1 MDVPISVYIMKCI
14 VRMVICVKYS
24 KLAVELLKGVEQI
37 IYYDPVYH
45 GRTLKIFGIDND
57 PTKMI
62 KYLADKYLEKD
73 YGIVVFDT
81 TGDYPKEGFE
91 SIIKIED
98 GKPTGLDPIKM
109 AKEGII
115 DDPYTAVTIVQT
127 IYELDRSLTEKLYAD
142 VLFGKIES
150 VPQAASAEEKYAE
163 VIKESYTSLDETFFQ
178 GSTPNF
184 GNSILVDLSDA
195 HSITIVGM
203 AFLIVAAVVRKRRH
217 IFIGLDDAAVLAYTP
232 AGSAAIPLLTQP
244 MRGRATALATRYA
257 IESILNISGPTLM
270 LYTDPDIQ
278 SLIYESNG
286 VPPGAMR
293 KRVLKGKG
301 AFIWRT
307 PETINVEDGDLLV

>member
-1 MDVPISVYIMKCI
+1 M
-14 VRMVICVKYS
+14 KYS
-24 KLAVELLKGVEQI
+24 KLTVELLKGAEQV

-57 PTKMI
+57 PTKMV
-62 KYLADKYLEKD
+62 KYLADKYIEKE
-73 YGIVVFDT
+73 YGQIIFDT
-81 TGDYPKEGFE
+81 TGEYPKDGFE
-91 SIIKIED
+91 TIIKIND
-98 GKPTGLDPIKM
+98 GKPTGLDPIRM

-115 DDPYTAVTIVQT
+115 SDPYAAVTIVQT

-142 VLFGKIES
+142 VLSGKIKS
-150 VPQAASAEEKYAE
+150 VPQAASSKEKYGE
-163 VIKESYTSLDETFFQ
+163 VIRESYTALDEVFFQ
-178 GSTPNF
+178 GDIPEF

-203 AFLIVAAVVRKRRH
+203 AFLIVAAGVRKRRH
-217 IFIGLDDAAVLAYTP
+217 VFIGLDDAAVLGYTP

-244 MRGRATALATRYA
+244 MRGRVTVLATRYA
-257 IESILNISGPTLM
+257 IESILNISGPTLVM
-270 LYTDPDIQ
+270 YTDPDIQ

-307 PETINVEDGDLLV
+307 PETINVEEGDLPF